1 MSNMIELTDVSF
13 QYDHSEQGALHN
25 VNFIAGKGECVLLCG
40 ASGCGK
46 TTITRLINGLIP
58 HFYEGELSGD
68 VTVDG
73 LKIKEEELYTIAA
86 KVGSVFQNPRS
97 QFFCLDTTGEIAFG
111 CENMGLPEDVI
122 RQRIDRVTEELKLQ
136 RLLRRNIFKLSGG
149 EKQRVACASVSAME
163 PDIFVLD
170 EPTSNLD
177 LDAIEELKK
186 ALLLWKQKGKTMI
199 IAEHRLYWLK
209 EICDRVV
216 YMEEGRIALDL
227 PMREFVKYS
236 AEKIALLG
244 LRSQDVSYEKPL
256 EDLLDAAFDKYC
268 QEVPWANDYQ
278 LSPKSVL
285 RDMLESASDFKGYI
299 QKLGIARSEGILLR
313 YLAEAYRSLD
323 RTVPIEKRDERLRDI
338 ISWLGFVVRSVDS
351 SLVDEWENA
360 GNPAALDAA
369 PPQGIDEVV
378 ADRRGCTL
386 LVRNAL
392 FRRVTLAA
400 RGRVRDL
407 GELDED
413 WGMSEVRWQKALDAY
428 HEQHE
433 EILTNGDAR
442 SSAMFTID
450 ESDEK
455 TDHVWHVHQIFAD
468 EDGDHD
474 FGIMGDVDLD
484 ATQDGGEVI
493 FTHYRVGFIEDLLE
507 D

>member
-1 MSNMIELTDVSF
+1 MAEMKADGIE
-13 QYDHSEQGALHN
+13 YE
-25 VNFIAGKGECVLLCG
+25 E
-40 ASGCGK
+40 
-46 TTITRLINGLIP
+46 RLERIQ
-58 HFYEGELSGD
+58 D
-68 VTVDG
+68 VT
-73 LKIKEEELYTIAA
+73 
-86 KVGSVFQNPRS
+86 
-97 QFFCLDTTGEIAFG
+97 
-111 CENMGLPEDVI
+111 
-122 RQRIDRVTEELKLQ
+122 
-136 RLLRRNIFKLSGG
+136 
-149 EKQRVACASVSAME
+149 
-163 PDIFVLD
+163 
-170 EPTSNLD
+170 
-177 LDAIEELKK
+177 
-186 ALLLWKQKGKTMI
+186 
-199 IAEHRLYWLK
+199 
-209 EICDRVV
+209 
-216 YMEEGRIALDL
+216 
-227 PMREFVKYS
+227 
-236 AEKIALLG
+236 
-244 LRSQDVSYEKPL
+244 YEKPL

-400 RGRVRDL
+400 RGHVRDL

-450 ESDEK
+450 EERREDRSRVARASDLCRRGRRPRL
-455 TDHVWHVHQIFAD
+455 WHHGRCRSGRHARRRRGHLQ
-468 EDGDHD
+468 E
-474 FGIMGDVDLD
+474 LPRRL
-484 ATQDGGEVI
+484 
-493 FTHYRVGFIEDLLE
+493 YRGPARRLAESAR
-507 D
+507 